1 MTRLMFRTLLLA
13 WACGL
18 GVSLLLMLGIL
29 LWPAA
34 VAAESVSL
42 TSVKEGSL
50 FMVDRKDH
58 QVSPAPLL
66 NTRVTMD
73 ITGIVARIK
82 VDQEFN
88 NTTDHWQEG
97 VYIFPLPDD
106 AAVDHMRLWIGGR
119 FIEGDISTRQE
130 ARREYQQAREE
141 GRQASLLEQ
150 ERANVFT
157 TSVANIPP
165 GERIRVE
172 IEYQQTVR
180 YDAGLFSL
188 RFPMVVAPRY
198 IPGQPVTNAERVIG
212 DGAGWGMDT
221 DQVPDTSRISPP
233 VYLDVSHPVNAVS
246 LAIRLHAGMPL
257 SFIDSPYHPVAV
269 TEEDEGEYRIVL
281 EQGSM
286 PANQDFV
293 LNWQY
298 APGSDTSAAWFG
310 EAREDGWYGLLM
322 LVPPPVDALPE
333 PPARE
338 VILVVDVSGS
348 MEGDSIVQARAALQL
363 AVSRLSDRDSFNIIR
378 FNHDASALFSAPV
391 PADET
396 HRNQALNWVQGLRA
410 DGGTEMIKAMQ
421 LALDGKAHPGRLR
434 QVIFLTDGDVGNE
447 TALFTV
453 IQNKLGDSR
462 LFTVGIGSAPNSYF
476 MTRAA
481 EYGRGGFTYIGD
493 VEEVQ
498 EKMKALFL
506 KLESPALTGIA
517 LDWGQQRIEQW
528 PVVVPDLY
536 VGEPVMVSVRS
547 EQPLKGVNIS
557 GKADGEVWQQRLKLS
572 STEDRP
578 GLHVLW
584 ARRYIHS
591 LMGQMMT
598 GDSDTLKTE
607 IEKVALNHHLV
618 SRYTSLVAVDK
629 TPLRPVDAV
638 LDTQAIPVEMPSGWV
653 ADAVFGRLPQTATP
667 ASLYLLLGLAGLL
680 ASVLLRRKL
689 V

>member
-1 MTRLMFRTLLLA
+1 MFRTLLLA
-13 WACGL
+13 WASGL
-18 GVSLLLMLGIL
+18 GVSLLLMLGIG
-29 LWPAA
+29 LWPTA
-34 VAAESVSL
+34 VSAEPVSL
-42 TSVKEGSL
+42 ASVNEGSL
-50 FMVDRKDH
+50 FMVDREDNR
-58 QVSPAPLL
+58 VSPAPLL
-66 NTRVTMD
+66 NTRVAMD
-73 ITGIVARIK
+73 ITGIVARVK
-82 VDQEFN
+82 VDQAFH
-88 NTTDHWQEG
+88 NTTDRWQEG
-97 VYIFPLPDD
+97 VYVFPLPDD
-106 AAVDHMRLWIGGR
+106 AAVDHMRLWIGER
-119 FIEGDISTRQE
+119 FIEGEIRTRQE

-198 IPGQPVTNAERVIG
+198 IPGQPITQAEISIG
-212 DGAGWGMDT
+212 GGSGWAMDS
-221 DQVPDTSRISPP
+221 DQVPDASRISPP
-233 VYLDVSHPVNAVS
+233 VNLDVNHPVNAVS

-281 EQGSM
+281 EQGSI

-322 LVPPPVDALPE
+322 LVPPSVDTLPE

-363 AVSRLSDRDSFNIIR
+363 AVSRLSVGDSFNIVR
-378 FNHDASALFSAPV
+378 FNHEALALFGAPV
-391 PADET
+391 PADEA
-396 HRNQALNWVQGLRA
+396 HRNQALRWIQELRA

-421 LALDGKAHPGRLR
+421 LALDRKEHPGRLR

-447 TALFTV
+447 EVLFTV

-493 VEEVQ
+493 VKEVQ

-506 KLESPALTGIA
+506 KLESPVLTGIA
-517 LDWGQQRIEQW
+517 PDWGQQRIEQW

-536 VGEPVMVSVRS
+536 AGEPVMLSVRA
-547 EQPLKGVNIS
+547 EQPLKEVSIS
-557 GKADGEVWQQRLKLS
+557 GNANGEEWQQRLTLA

-584 ARRYIHS
+584 ARRKIHQ
-591 LMGQMMT
+591 LMGQVMG
-598 GDSDTLKTE
+598 GDTDALKKE
-607 IEKVALNHHLV
+607 IEKVALIHHLV

-638 LDTQAIPVEMPSGWV
+638 LDTQAIPVEMPKGWV

-667 ASLYLLLGLAGLL
+667 ASLYLFLGLAGLL